1 MTEHLLTR
9 GELEVMAVVWNDPP
23 ATVNDISEAIDRELG
38 YTSVLSTVQ
47 ILEEK
52 GFVRRVG
59 KRGRALLYEPAV
71 SRADV
76 RQSMAG
82 DLTERLFEGSARSL
96 VLSLLD
102 TGSLTRDDL
111 DAVRT
116 TIRAIEKRSENNP

>member
-9 GELEVMAVVWNDPP
+9 GELEVMAVVWNNPP
-23 ATVNDISEAIDRELG
+23 VTVNDISESIDRELG

-52 GFVRRVG
+52 AFVRRVG

-71 SRADV
+71 SREDV

-102 TGSLTRDDL
+102 TGSLTREDL
-111 DAVRT
+111 DAVRK
-116 TIRAIEKRSENNP
+116 TIRAMEKRSENSP